1 MKRFEFTLARARDFR
16 RQQLDLEE
24 ASMQKLLGER
34 QALEAEAARLESEVS
49 RTRSSLMVTG
59 SVEAWE
65 LAAANLYLRHLGVE
79 QTRHAAKV
87 ADWQNRMRR
96 QQEAVVEGRRRVR
109 LMEKLEKKQRDAWQA
124 GVDREQ
130 EALDAE
136 LFLARWKRP

>member
-1 MKRFEFTLARARDFR
+1 MKRFEFTLARARNFR

-34 QALEAEAARLESEVS
+34 HEAEAARLESEVL